1 MSKFLDYSPH
11 NGTWVETDYCPH
23 EDKLTVHRK
32 QDVEGVLEYA
42 KANRNSGINDKIGKD
57 FFFSKYAIIPP
68 VVQVEMKKKGIDI
81 GNPHQTREI
90 LREINQNYKHLKC
103 TNLVHNE

>member
-1 MSKFLDYSPH
+1 MSTFLDYSPH
-11 NGTWVETDYCPH
+11 NGTWTETDYCAH
-23 EDKLTVHRK
+23 ENKLTIHRK
-32 QDVEGVLEYA
+32 QDISGVLEYA
-42 KANRNSGINDKIGKD
+42 KVNRNSGINDKIGKD

-81 GNPHQTREI
+81 ANPHQTREI
-90 LREINQNYKHLKC
+90 LKEINENYPNLKL